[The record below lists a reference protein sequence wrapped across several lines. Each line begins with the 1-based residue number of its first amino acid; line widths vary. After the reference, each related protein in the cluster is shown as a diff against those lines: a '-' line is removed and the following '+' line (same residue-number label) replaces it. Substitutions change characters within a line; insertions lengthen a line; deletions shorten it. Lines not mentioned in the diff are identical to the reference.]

1 MIYYAAAYACTKKGE
16 REKASSYVRK
26 AEAMKTD
33 YCFPNR
39 VAEIAILENAIAAEK
54 NCANACYYLGNLY
67 YDKKQY
73 AQAIELWEKAIR
85 LKKRFRNGV

>member
-1 MIYYAAAYACTKKGE
+1 MEYVACGLYDDALLILEEAADNPMIYYAAAYACTKKGE
-16 REKASSYVRK
+16 REKASSYIRK

-39 VAEIAILENAIAAEK
+39 VAEIAILENAIATEK

-67 YDKKQY
+67 
-73 AQAIELWEKAIR
+73 
-85 LKKRFRNGV
+85 